1 MMKDRYQKQK
11 LLQYFISRNW
21 YPQMEVEIF
30 WPDSPSAKPKM
41 ITDIDVLALAP
52 SQNGVLRPIIGDCKT
67 LKNQSPINRV
77 FWIKGLM
84 SYLGADYGIVLLSKA
99 IEGEHKLLA
108 NSLNVNLLSDSDFK
122 CYSEATTRKVITDAA
137 LCDLERWGRY
147 FSIPTMFP
155 NLLPLFVYCKN
166 GFWNEHDSAVQ
177 LRHSIA
183 KIQNAHTELNPDS
196 CISIFLFLELCSLF
210 SIALNNI
217 CVNTFDKFLWR
228 EKKESFEQDLR
239 TQLWG
244 GYENYQFW
252 DQLRKRLMAK
262 TPDEPVSSLTLP
274 EWPRFIQLVRACMDY
289 PLELST
295 VPIILKELAFLNL
308 QEQTMLDDSYQFI
321 RTLVANNPQAAKCA
335 ILAMDYIAKA
345 SKLPPEFSAISAQI
359 MKLQRTS

>member
-52 SQNGVLRPIIGDCKT
+52 SQNGILRPVIGDCKT

-77 FWIKGLM
+77 FWLRGLM
-84 SYLGADYGIVLLSKA
+84 SYLDSDYGIVLLSKT

-108 NSLNVNLLSDSDFK
+108 NRLNVSLLSDSDFK

-137 LCDLERWGRY
+137 LCDLERWDRY
-147 FSIPTMFP
+147 FAIPTVFP
-155 NLLPLFVYCKN
+155 NLSPLFIYCKN
-166 GFWNEHDSAVQ
+166 GFWNERDSSVQ

-183 KIQNAHTELNPDS
+183 KMQNARTELNPES
-196 CISIFLFLELCSLF
+196 NISIFLFLELCSLF
-210 SIALNNI
+210 SIALNNV
-217 CVNTFDKFLWR
+217 CVSAFEKFLWN
-228 EKKESFEQDLR
+228 EKKEDFERELR

-252 DQLRKRLMAK
+252 DQLRKRLISK
-262 TPDEPVSSLTLP
+262 TPEEPVASLTLP
-274 EWPRFIQLVRACMDY
+274 EWPRFIQLVRACMDC
-289 PLELST
+289 PLELSA
-295 VPIILKELAFLNL
+295 VPLILKELAFQCL
-308 QEQTMLDDSYQFI
+308 QEQTLLVDSYQFI
-321 RTLVANNPQAAKCA
+321 KTLVANSPQAAKCA
-335 ILAMDYIAKA
+335 ILTMDYIAKA
-345 SKLPPEFSAISAQI
+345 SRLPPEFSTISAQI
-359 MKLQRTS
+359 MKLQRNS